1 MEVITIETPQLGD
14 RTYLVH
20 DGEVGLVIDP
30 QRDTDRI
37 DKAVSDAGVRITHV
51 AETHIHNDYVTGG
64 LQLAKDHGAAYLV
77 NAADDV
83 PYSRQPISDGETVH
97 AGKLTLK
104 AVATPGHTHH
114 HLSYIVTDGD
124 QQAVFSGGSL
134 LYGSVGR
141 TDLVSEE
148 DTVPLTHPQYA
159 SVRRLAQEADKDAGL
174 YPTHGF
180 GSFCSSGPA
189 SGAES
194 STIGE
199 QLRDNHALTDP
210 DEDHFVR
217 ELIHNLTAYP
227 SYYAHMAPIN
237 MAGPTPPNLEVPG
250 SLAADELQS
259 RLEQGEWVVDLRN
272 RVAFANT
279 HLSGSVSFEY
289 GDGTKFTAFLG
300 WGLPWNEQLTLV
312 GERRDVE
319 NAIRDLSRI
328 GIDNPDAAIG
338 AAPEE
343 LAPEAPVSSYDSV
356 SWKEVQG
363 KPESDTILDVRRSD
377 EFEQSHIEGAV
388 NVPLH
393 DLLRRMDEVP
403 AGRLWVHCGSG
414 YRASV
419 AASLLQRDGCN
430 VVHIDAKFNDAEKS
444 GLKLAENQ
452 H

>member
-1 MEVITIETPQLGD
+1 MEVVTIETPQLGD

-20 DGEVGLVIDP
+20 DGEVGVVIDP
-30 QRDTDRI
+30 QRDTDRVE
-37 DKAVSDAGVRITHV
+37 KAVSDAGVRITHV

-64 LQLAKDHGAAYLV
+64 LQLARDHDAVYLV

-83 PYSRQPISDGETVH
+83 PYSRQPISDGETVQV
-97 AGKLTLK
+97 GRLVLK

-114 HLSYIVTDGD
+114 HLSYLINDGGR
-124 QQAVFSGGSL
+124 QAVFSGGSL

-148 DTVPLTHPQYA
+148 DTVPLTHHQYA
-159 SVRRLAQEADKDAGL
+159 SVRRLVQQASDDAGL

-189 SGAES
+189 SGADS

-199 QLRDNHALTDP
+199 QLRDNHALTDE

-272 RVAFANT
+272 RVAFANN

-300 WGLPWNEQLTLV
+300 WVLPWDEQLTLV

-338 AAPEE
+338 AGPAE
-343 LAPEAPVSSYDSV
+343 LAPEAATSSYDSV
-356 SWKEVQG
+356 GWQEVLG
-363 KPESDTILDVRRSD
+363 KPEKDTILDVRRTD

-388 NVPLH
+388 NIPLH
-393 DLLRRMDEVP
+393 ELLRRMDEVP

-419 AASLLQRDGCN
+419 GASLLQRATHD
-430 VVHIDAKFNDAEKS
+430 VVHIDAKFEDAKKS
-444 GLKLAENQ
+444 GLKLSS
-452 H
+452 